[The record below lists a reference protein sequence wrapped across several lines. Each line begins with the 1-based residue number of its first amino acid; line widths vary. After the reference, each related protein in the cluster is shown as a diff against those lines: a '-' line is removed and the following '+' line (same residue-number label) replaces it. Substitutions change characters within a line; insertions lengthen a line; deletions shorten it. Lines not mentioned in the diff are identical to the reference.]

1 MVRETDFLLNKEN
14 DLTFLN
20 GDLRIGKSETQEVV
34 SILTSSQGWYKRS
47 PLVGADLL
55 QFLKGKR
62 KQTEIDRRVKIQLI
76 LDGKNYGEVKE
87 MILMNL
93 KIK

>member
-1 MVRETDFLLNKEN
+1 MAKETDLLLNQDN

-20 GDLRIGKSETQEVV
+20 GDLRIGKGETQEVA
-34 SILTSSQGWYKRS
+34 SILTASQGWYKRS

-55 QFLKGKR
+55 QFLKSKR
-62 KQTEIDRRVKIQLI
+62 KRAEIDRRVKIQLS
-76 LDGKNYGEVKE
+76 LDKKNYREVKE